1 MTILN
6 KKYTTL
12 FLFIVFSTFILLSC
26 NEEEKEQE
34 TPEEKSFVH
43 TDDLQQIL
51 EKGKLVVLT
60 ENSANSYFIYKGAQ
74 MGLEY
79 EILKYFAKHLNV
91 SLEMKVVKD
100 LDHIVDML
108 NEGQGDLIACN
119 FTITKERQQLI
130 DFSIPI
136 MKTAQVLIQRK
147 PEDWRTKRSKVW
159 KKEIITEPEELIGK
173 TVHVWGNSSYQ
184 RRLLHLQEELGD
196 TIFIKHLDGDVIPEE
211 VIGMV
216 SDGIIDYTVTDKNV
230 ALINQRFYPNID
242 AEVEVSVKQRIGF
255 GVRKTS
261 THLKDTL
268 DQWLKE
274 FQKTTTFRYIKHKY
288 LKLSTL
294 PSKSRNEFSSI
305 GGGKISPFD
314 DIIKDVAK
322 ESNWDWRFLAALIY
336 QESKFV
342 DNKESWAGAYG
353 LMQFMPHVGPEY
365 GVHPDSPPKIQIK
378 GGMKKILKNYDD
390 WTEIEDSIQRLKFTI
405 ASYNAGLG
413 HIQDAQRL
421 AEKYEYNPKLWDN
434 NVEEMVLKLSK
445 PKYYLDDV
453 VKYGYLRGLE
463 TYAYVRQI
471 FIRYNEYRRSFD
483 E

>member
-1 MTILN
+1 
-6 KKYTTL
+6 
-12 FLFIVFSTFILLSC
+12 
-26 NEEEKEQE
+26 
-34 TPEEKSFVH
+34 
-43 TDDLQQIL
+43 
-51 EKGKLVVLT
+51 
-60 ENSANSYFIYKGAQ
+60 
-74 MGLEY
+74 
-79 EILKYFAKHLNV
+79 
-91 SLEMKVVKD
+91 
-100 LDHIVDML
+100 
-108 NEGQGDLIACN
+108 
-119 FTITKERQQLI
+119 
-130 DFSIPI
+130 

-255 GVRKTS
+255 GVRNTS

-390 WTEIEDSIQRLKFTI
+390 WTKIEDSIQRLKFTI

-421 AEKYEYNPKLWDN
+421 AEKYEYNPNLWDN